1 MSVAK
6 PNQNADTMANAQESD
21 RLDPLKAYR
30 SRFTLPEGVIYLDGN
45 SLGVLPAGLGDR
57 MRDVIEH
64 QWGERL
70 VRGWND
76 AGWIDLPSRVAGK
89 IAALVGTGANCVT
102 VGDSTSINVF
112 KVLSAALSLRP
123 DRRVILSDRNNFPTD
138 LYVADGL
145 TRLLGQGYELKLAT
159 ADTMEEAVDETV
171 AVVLLTEVDY
181 RTGERYDMEA
191 MTKHIHGKGA
201 LAIWD
206 LCHSAGAFPVHLDAA
221 GADFAIGC
229 GYKYLNGGPGAPA
242 FLYVAERHLEDVAPA
257 LSGWMGHD
265 APFAFTTDYRP
276 ADGIG
281 RMKVGTPPILSL
293 SALNIALDAFEGV
306 DMALVRQKSQELCDR
321 FIAEVEHRCP
331 ELELVTPRVHEQRGS
346 QVSFRHPE
354 GYAIMQA
361 LIANGVIGDFRA
373 PDILRFGMTPLYL
386 RHTDIL
392 AAAEILERVL
402 RQKLWDREEYRT
414 RAKVT

>member
-1 MSVAK
+1 
-6 PNQNADTMANAQESD
+6 MASAQESD
-21 RLDPLKAYR
+21 HLDPLKDLR
-30 SRFTLPEGVIYLDGN
+30 SRFTLPDGLIYLDGN
-45 SLGVLPAGLGDR
+45 SLGVLPTGLGDR
-57 MRDVIEH
+57 MSEVIER

-76 AGWIDLPSRVAGK
+76 AGWIDLSSHVAGK
-89 IAALVGTGANCVT
+89 IAALVGTGANCVA
-102 VGDSTSINVF
+102 VGDSTSINIF

-123 DRRVILSDRNNFPTD
+123 SRRVILSDKNNFPTD

-145 TRLLGQGYELKLAT
+145 TRLIGQGYELKLAT
-159 ADTMEEAVDETV
+159 AETMTDALDDSV
-171 AVVLLTEVDY
+171 AAVLLTEVDY
-181 RTGERYDMEA
+181 RTGERYDMKA
-191 MTKHIHGKGA
+191 MTRHIHDKGA

-242 FLYVAERHLEDVAPA
+242 FLYVAQRHLEDITPA

-276 ADGIG
+276 AEGIG

-293 SALNIALDAFEGV
+293 SALNIALDAFDGV
-306 DMALVRQKSQELCDR
+306 DMSLLRRKSQELCDR
-321 FIAEVEHRCP
+321 FIFEVEHRCP
-331 ELELVTPRVHEQRGS
+331 ELELVTPRDRARRGS

-386 RHTDIL
+386 RHIDIL
-392 AAAEILERVL
+392 AAAEILERVMQG
-402 RQKLWDREEYRT
+402 RLWDREEYRA

>member
-1 MSVAK
+1 MNARAD
-6 PNQNADTMANAQESD
+6 NQDTQTMARADEAD
-21 RLDPLKAYR
+21 RLDPLKAFR
-30 SRFTLPEGVIYLDGN
+30 ERFALPEGVIYLDGN
-45 SLGVLPAGLGDR
+45 SLGVLPAGLSAH
-57 MRDVIEH
+57 MKDVVEQ

-76 AGWIDLPSRVAGK
+76 AGWIDLPARVAGK
-89 IAALVGTGANCVT
+89 IARLVGAKKDSVA
-102 VGDSTSINVF
+102 VGDSTTINVF

-145 TRLLGQGYELKLAT
+145 ARLLGQGYALKLAT
-159 ADTMEEAVDETV
+159 ADDMEEAVDENV
-171 AVVLLTEVDY
+171 AAVLLTEVDY
-181 RTGERYDMEA
+181 RTGRRYDMAA
-191 MTKHIHGKGA
+191 MTKHIHDKGA

-206 LCHSAGAFPVHLDAA
+206 LCHSAGAFPVHLDTA

-242 FLYVAERHLEDVAPA
+242 FLYIAERHVAHVAPA
-257 LSGWMGHD
+257 LSGWMGHQT
-265 APFAFTTDYRP
+265 PFAFTENYTP
-276 ADGIG
+276 ADGIA
-281 RMKVGTPPILSL
+281 RMMVGTPPILSMSSL
-293 SALNIALDAFEGV
+293 DRALDAFDGV
-306 DMALVRQKSQELCDR
+306 DMAVVREKSQQLCDR
-321 FIAEVEHRCP
+321 FIAEVEQRCP
-331 ELELVTPRVHEQRGS
+331 ELELATPRDHDQRGS

-354 GYAIMQA
+354 GYAVMQA

-386 RHTDIL
+386 SHADIVT
-392 AAAEILERVL
+392 AAEILERVM
-402 RQKLWDREEYRT
+402 RERLWDQEIYRK

>member
-1 MSVAK
+1 MSTAEQ
-6 PNQNADTMANAQESD
+6 NQDIAMMASARESD
-21 RLDPLKAYR
+21 RKDPLKDYR
-30 SRFTLPEGVIYLDGN
+30 SRFSLPDGVIYLDGN
-45 SLGVLPAGLGDR
+45 SLGVLPADLNYR
-57 MRDVIEH
+57 MSEIIEH

-76 AGWIDLPSRVAGK
+76 AGWIDLPSQVAGK
-89 IAALVGTGANCVT
+89 LAALVGTSASCIA

-123 DRRVILSDRNNFPTD
+123 SRRVILSDRNNFPTD

-159 ADTMEEAVDETV
+159 AETMIDALDESV
-171 AVVLLTEVDY
+171 AAVLLTEVDY
-181 RTGERYDMEA
+181 RTGERYDMAA
-191 MTKHIHGKGA
+191 MTRHIHEKGA
-201 LAIWD
+201 MAIWD

-221 GADFAIGC
+221 GADFAVGC

-242 FLYVAERHLEDVAPA
+242 FLYVAERHLTSVTPA
-257 LSGWMGHD
+257 LSGWMGHN
-265 APFAFTTDYRP
+265 APFAFTTDYTP
-276 ADGIG
+276 AAGID

-293 SALNIALDAFEGV
+293 SALNIALDAFDGV
-306 DMALVRQKSQELCDR
+306 DMTLVRQKSQELCDR
-321 FIAEVEHRCP
+321 FILEVERRCP
-331 ELELVTPRVHEQRGS
+331 ELKLVTPRDHAMRGS

-392 AAAEILERVL
+392 AAAETLERVM
-402 RQKLWDREEYRT
+402 REKLWDREEYRR